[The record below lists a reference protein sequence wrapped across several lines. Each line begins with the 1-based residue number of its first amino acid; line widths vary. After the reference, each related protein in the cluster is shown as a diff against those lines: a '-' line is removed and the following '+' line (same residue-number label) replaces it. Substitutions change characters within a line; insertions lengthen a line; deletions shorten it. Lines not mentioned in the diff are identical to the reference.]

1 MNHQI
6 NTIEE
11 AIIDLQ
17 RGKFVIVID
26 DEDRENEGDLIC
38 AASNITQQ
46 MVNFAITHAKGLL
59 CTSISESIAVKLGLP
74 PMTIDNTDVKQTNFT
89 VSIDYLCKGC
99 TTGISAY
106 DRATTINSLADP
118 NTESQNYSRPGHIFP
133 LVAKEGGVLTRNGHT
148 EAAIDLTK
156 LAGLGE
162 VGVLIE
168 IIKPNG
174 EMARLKEL
182 LMLSKQ
188 WNIKI
193 ITIVD
198 LIKYRQSNPKFP
210 PQTKSI
216 KQTINQTSSSP
227 KFEKSPIIKL
237 PTKFGEFKIVVYK
250 DLDTAQE
257 YSVLYKDEV
266 KIKDGN
272 PTMARLHSACLTGD
286 VFGSMR
292 CDCGPQLEKALT
304 KIQRA
309 GNGII
314 IYLPH
319 EGRGIG
325 LFNKMLAYQ
334 LQDEGKDTVEAN
346 THLGFP
352 ADLREYGFAG
362 TILKDM
368 GIESIELLTNN
379 LTKVKLIEEAGILVA
394 KRTGVVTDPNIH
406 NQKYLDTKK
415 ERMGHVFDK

>member
-6 NTIEE
+6 NNIEE

-17 RGKFVIVID
+17 KGKFVIVVD

-38 AASNITQQ
+38 AASNITPQ

-59 CTSISESIAVKLGLP
+59 CTSISESIAAKLGLP

-89 VSIDYLCKGC
+89 ISIDYLGKGC

-106 DRATTINSLADP
+106 DRAITINSLVDP
-118 NTESQNYSRPGHIFP
+118 DTTANSYSRPGHVFP
-133 LVAKEGGVLTRNGHT
+133 LVAKEGGVLSRNGHT
-148 EAAIDLTK
+148 EAAMDLSK

-162 VGVLIE
+162 AGVLIE

-210 PQTKSI
+210 PQSTII
-216 KQTINQTSSSP
+216 KQTSSSP
-227 KFEKSPIIKL
+227 KFEKSPIINL
-237 PTKFGEFKIVVYK
+237 PTKFGEFKIIVYK
-250 DLDTAQE
+250 DLDTAEE
-257 YSVLYKDEV
+257 YSVLYKDDD
-266 KIKDGN
+266 KIKDTE
-272 PTMARLHSACLTGD
+272 PTIVRLHSACLTGD

-292 CDCGPQLEKALT
+292 CDCGPQLEQTLS
-304 KIQRA
+304 KIQTT
-309 GNGII
+309 GNGIV

-325 LFNKMLAYQ
+325 LFNKMLAYK
-334 LQDEGKDTVEAN
+334 LQDEGKDTVDAN
-346 THLGFP
+346 TELGFP
-352 ADLREYGFAG
+352 ADLREYGFAAV
-362 TILKDM
+362 ILKDM

-379 LTKVKLIEEAGILVA
+379 LTKVRLIEEAGIKVI
-394 KRTGVVTDPNIH
+394 KRSSVITDSNIH
-406 NQKYLDTKK
+406 NQKYLDTK
-415 ERMGHVFDK
+415 ENRMGHVFDK